1 MQYPTQI
8 KTIHAEVLDGELCI
22 YDWQRSKVH
31 NLNPTA
37 ALVWQMCDGQTDPE
51 QMTGRLQAEL
61 GPITHAEELVW
72 FSLKELQKAR
82 LISMPGQRPVAPAQ
96 AVGPNQGFGPDKGL
110 SRRQLL
116 KGLGVTA
123 ALLPVVSSIVAPG
136 PVDAQS
142 SCTTTTTTTTYS
154 AGVPKTGQTTLYETG
169 DDGDLQ
175 KGVTWPSPRFT
186 DNGDGTVTDNM
197 TTLIWLKNADFVGVT
212 RTWATALT
220 DANTLADG
228 SGGLSDGSSAGD
240 WRLPNVRELSSLTD
254 FSQSSPSLP
263 SGYPFTSV
271 QTSGYWSS
279 TTYAQSTSS
288 AWLVNMYGGLVR
300 GLNKTDSRYVWP
312 VRGGQ

>member
-37 ALVWQMCDGQTDPE
+37 ALIWQMCDGKTSPE
-51 QMTGRLQAEL
+51 QMAGQLQAEL
-61 GPITHAEELVW
+61 GTVTHAEELVW

-96 AVGPNQGFGPDKGL
+96 AVVPDKGL

-142 SCTTTTTTTTYS
+142 SCTTTTTTYS
-154 AGVPKTGQTTLYETG
+154 AGVPKTGQTTLYETD
-169 DDGDLQ
+169 DDGDLE

-197 TTLIWLKNADFVGVT
+197 TSLIWLQDANFVGGT
-212 RTWATALT
+212 RDWTTALT
-220 DANTLADG
+220 DANTLANG
-228 SGGLSDGSSAGD
+228 SGGLNDGSSAGD

-254 FSQSSPSLP
+254 FSQSNPALP
-263 SGYPFTSV
+263 SGHPFVNV
-271 QTSGYWSS
+271 QSAGYWSS
-279 TTYAQSTSS
+279 TTYALNTSN
-288 AWLVNMYGGLVR
+288 AWGVNMNDGDVENI
-300 GLNKTDSRYVWP
+300 NKAFTVYVWP

>member
-8 KTIHAEVLDGELCI
+8 KTIHAEMLDGELCI

-37 ALVWQMCDGQTDPE
+37 ALIWQMCDGQTSSE
-51 QMTGRLQAEL
+51 QMAGRLQAEL
-61 GPITHAEELVW
+61 GPITHAEDLVW

-82 LISMPGQRPVAPAQ
+82 LISMPGQRPVASAQ
-96 AVGPNQGFGPDKGL
+96 AVVPDKGL

-142 SCTTTTTTTTYS
+142 SCTTTTTTTTIYS
-154 AGVPKTGQTTLYETG
+154 AGVPKTGQTTQYSTG

-175 KGVTWPSPRFT
+175 KGVTWASPRFT

-197 TTLIWLKNADFVGVT
+197 TSLIWLKNANSFGNS
-212 RTWATALT
+212 TWTAALT
-220 DANTLADG
+220 AANGLADG
-228 SGGLSDGSSAGD
+228 GSLSDGSIVGD

-254 FSQSSPSLP
+254 FSQSSPALP
-263 SGYPFTSV
+263 TGHPFTSV
-271 QTSGYWSS
+271 QTYYYWSS
-279 TTYAQSTSS
+279 STYASS
-288 AWLVNMYGGLVR
+288 PTDAWYVVMFDGYVGYSDKINNSY
-300 GLNKTDSRYVWP
+300 YVWP